1 MFLARKYYSAA
12 FSMINSRD
20 ARDRQVVCSLYAA
33 NIRGRDSRVRA
44 TGPNSITRSPSA
56 AQQFIFSAP
65 NSPMSRN
72 RSRER
77 KAGARV
83 TTLKFVRGTRLF
95 FFYFLMGT
103 GNTLLK
109 RLILE
114 WPISYNRLTKYTLIV
129 SGPSTNLLRWWFLFY
144 LTRWYS
150 LADLYEGTNEIY
162 IVCRKSR

>member
-65 NSPMSRN
+65 NSPMTRN

-77 KAGARV
+77 KVGARV
-83 TTLKFVRGTRLF
+83 TTLKFVRGTRF
-95 FFYFLMGT
+95 FFLMGT

-129 SGPSTNLLRWWFLFY
+129 SGPSTNLLRWWIQFVSILF
-144 LTRWYS
+144 
-150 LADLYEGTNEIY
+150 NEIALLICTRVRMKY
-162 IVCRKSR
+162 T